1 MAPEFGPESAG
12 EHRLALRDGADRRK
26 GERRAHSRGDPE
38 RRRSQRRGQLLGH
51 ALLASLT
58 IGVPAPMKTAKVQA
72 PSPLSSSSPRE
83 VEVEE
88 TSSVIPPDDPVP
100 APPRAPYEDL
110 IIEAAKMYSLDPRLL
125 RSVVQVESAFNP
137 RAVSPGGA
145 KGLMQLRPSL
155 ARELGVHN
163 PFDPRQSIMGGACL
177 LRRLIDMHQ
186 GDIRLALASYNAGPR
201 SVARYRGVP
210 PFQETQEYIKRIID
224 LLEHRPQN

>member
-1 MAPEFGPESAG
+1 MAPEFGPASAG
-12 EHRLALRDGADRRK
+12 EHHLALRDGADRRK
-26 GERRAHSRGDPE
+26 RERRAHSRGDPD
-38 RRRSQRRGQLLGH
+38 RRRSQRRCQLLGH

-58 IGVPAPMKTAKVQA
+58 IGAPAPMKTAKVRP

-83 VEVEE
+83 VKE
-88 TSSVIPPDDPVP
+88 TRSVILPDDPVP
-100 APPRAPYEDL
+100 APPRTPYEDL
-110 IIEAAKMYSLDPRLL
+110 IIEAAKIYSLDPRLI

-201 SVARYRGVP
+201 SVARYGGVP
-210 PFQETQEYIKRIID
+210 PFQETRDYIKRIID
-224 LLEHRPQN
+224 LLEHGPQT